1 MANTKKSVLQLEQ
14 FLPYR
19 LSVAANLV
27 SDVIASSY
35 RSLFGLTVPQWR
47 LLAVLAER
55 RRATQQELG
64 AATRMDKLVVS
75 RAAIALAQRRLVR
88 RPANPD
94 DQRSHLLV
102 LAKNGRALYAR
113 VAPKAIELE
122 AQLLAGLSRAE
133 REHLRELLLRLESTA
148 RHLSP

>member
-88 RPANPD
+88 RAANPD

-133 REHLRELLLRLESTA
+133 REHLRELLLRLEATA